1 MTTDPVA
8 QEGGPVAFTG
18 PDSRHDGDRLARPA
32 SAAAEDAL
40 ARIQCMR
47 PHDPLPDGD
56 AARLISE
63 VRAAAEAEGGEA
75 APPLGD

>member
-1 MTTDPVA
+1 
-8 QEGGPVAFTG
+8 
-18 PDSRHDGDRLARPA
+18 
-32 SAAAEDAL
+32 
-40 ARIQCMR
+40 MR